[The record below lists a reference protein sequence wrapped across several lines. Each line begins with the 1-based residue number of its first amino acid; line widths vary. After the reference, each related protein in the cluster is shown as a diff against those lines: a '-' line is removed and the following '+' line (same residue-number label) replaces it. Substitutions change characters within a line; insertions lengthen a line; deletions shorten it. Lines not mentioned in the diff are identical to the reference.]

1 MIERNYRE
9 NDSDIFLTIAIT
21 CYNEEK
27 YIVNSIDTILK
38 ALRRMDFSYEIIV
51 IDDASKDNSVQIIQQ
66 YMKTHPD
73 SSLILQANKRNY
85 GWAHNYVEGAFLGH
99 GKYYKICVGDNAQ
112 PEEALVEIFK
122 QIGKADI
129 IITY

>member
-66 YMKTHPD
+66 YMETHPD
-73 SSLILQANKRNY
+73 SPLILQANKR
-85 GWAHNYVEGAFLGH
+85 
-99 GKYYKICVGDNAQ
+99 
-112 PEEALVEIFK
+112 
-122 QIGKADI
+122 
-129 IITY
+129 